1 MDLSKPKTIPIT
13 KEMLASQGQRF
24 GNYLIDMFAH
34 NIIGVIPLMIAFIM
48 SEFFGHYDL
57 SFWLDDINPVVDF
70 LIGYLVVVLYYF
82 TFESLTGRSLGKL
95 ATNTKVLMEDG
106 SEPTTHAVFIRSVS
120 RLIPFEQFSFL
131 ADKPKGWHDS
141 IAKTV
146 VVDVKRYNQAL
157 ESYDSIDEI
166 GKEQE

>member
-1 MDLSKPKTIPIT
+1 MQFKKPKTIPIT
-13 KEMLASQGQRF
+13 NDLLATRSQRF
-24 GNYLIDMFAH
+24 GNYIIDMIAH
-34 NIIGVIPLMIAFIM
+34 NIINVIPLLIGLIL
-48 SEFFGHYDL
+48 SEFFGNYEL
-57 SFWLDDINPVVDF
+57 SYWVDSINPLVDF
-70 LIGYLVVVLYYF
+70 LIGYIIVVLYYF
-82 TFESLTGRSLGKL
+82 TFESLTGKSLGKM

-106 SEPTTHAVFIRSVS
+106 SEPTTHAVFIRSIS

-131 ADKPKGWHDS
+131 SDVPRGWHDS

-157 ESYDSIDEI
+157 ESYDAIDEI